1 MKKSEKIMEYNDV
14 FLMKAWDHENNVQV
28 ATEGTYK
35 GECDHPDLGTMVF
48 VEFANKDC
56 HQEDLYSDEKE
67 ETVEMGGQDFFKRII
82 RPVST
87 NNPVD
92 APLTFGDLGQY
103 AHEESQATS

>member
-1 MKKSEKIMEYNDV
+1 MNYSLVAIEGDK
-14 FLMKAWDHENNVQV
+14 FTMKAWDHENNCPVITT
-28 ATEGTYK
+28 ATYK

-56 HQEDLYSDEKE
+56 HQEEWNGDEKE

-82 RPVST
+82 HPVS
-87 NNPVD
+87 
-92 APLTFGDLGQY
+92 GQY